1 MERPTL
7 VCDLLTCQSIA
18 CSQRAMKSYGTMQLW
33 LPEPFYNQLN
43 ASELKNLKPLV
54 QKNIVRVVKYN
65 LRFLERFNSTSRS
78 GISMIDYYVVFMASK
93 HDVNLLC
100 SPQWYQTVS
109 QYFDLPAI
117 DGLTTNE
124 ETDTLGLPF
133 VSGYN
138 TTSISKMSVL
148 LITTSFRSTKPI
160 DTK

>member
-1 MERPTL
+1 
-7 VCDLLTCQSIA
+7 
-18 CSQRAMKSYGTMQLW
+18 
-33 LPEPFYNQLN
+33 
-43 ASELKNLKPLV
+43 
-54 QKNIVRVVKYN
+54 
-65 LRFLERFNSTSRS
+65 
-78 GISMIDYYVVFMASK
+78 MIDYYVVFMASK

-117 DGLTTNE
+117 DGLTTNK
-124 ETDTLGLPF
+124 ETQEVEVPF

-138 TTSISKMSVL
+138 TTAINKVSVL